1 MGTLPPMVA
10 GIDTKVPEAYPHD
23 KVAAVLTANS
33 GNISK
38 SARDLGV
45 NRGNLKKRIDLNPEL
60 QALLMD
66 LRDEIVDIAEDNIY
80 KDVREGDSGASRFVL
95 ATLGKDRGWVT
106 RQENSNKEPIEITV
120 RSFSDAPDQ
129 D

>member
-1 MGTLPPMVA
+1 MVA
-10 GIDTKVPEAYPHD
+10 GINTQAPEVHPLD
-23 KVAAVLTANS
+23 KVAAVLTASS
-33 GNISK
+33 GNITK
-38 SARDLGV
+38 AARDLGI
-45 NRGNLKKRIDLNPEL
+45 NRGNLKKRIDTHPEL

-80 KDVREGDSGASRFVL
+80 KDVRDGDSGASRFVL
-95 ATLGKDRGWVT
+95 STLGKDRGWVT

-120 RSFSDAPDQ
+120 RSFSDTPDQ